1 MRISNSNTDTELIRE
16 LGQRLRAYRLRQ
28 NLRQSDLAQQTG
40 LTQVTV
46 SNVENG
52 KDPRLSSVIKIMRA
66 LNLLD
71 ELEQFLPDPGVSP
84 MEMLRINRPSRQR
97 ASNTE

>member
-1 MRISNSNTDTELIRE
+1 MRISNSNTDTELLRE
-16 LGQRLRAYRLRQ
+16 LGRRLQVYRLRQ
-28 NLRQSDLAQQTG
+28 NLRQADVARQTG

-52 KDPRLSSVIKIMRA
+52 KDPRISSIIKIMRA
-66 LNLLD
+66 LNLLG
-71 ELEQFLPDPGVSP
+71 ELEQFLPDPGISP
-84 MEMLRINRPSRQR
+84 MEMLRLNKPARKR